1 MPANRGK
8 RCSRARKEVIALVLI
23 VIVGVARPVIAQ
35 DPAKKLLVAYS
46 GLITMNTSLWVAEDL
61 GLFKRHGLDVSAVYT
76 GSGSVTSQTLV
87 AGEAKLA
94 ANSVGP
100 VAGAAGGGADIVIIA
115 GLVQMLPYQLWV
127 RPQIRT
133 PGDMKGKSAA
143 ISTFGSGSHL
153 AVEVALQHIGI
164 DAGRD
169 KVAIMQIGAQPD
181 RLAAVVTGRV
191 DSTALE
197 SGFGQVAKDKGLV
210 MLSDLTK
217 SDTPYV
223 NTVISAQRRYVK
235 ENSQQVEIF
244 LKGMIDGLA
253 AIANP
258 ANDKAIK
265 NVLIKRL
272 KLPTAE
278 SAQVLYDATVQMH
291 AKTKVPNASTAG
303 VQNMID
309 ALLRINPRLA
319 KVKAADLID
328 NSFVDRLEKSGYIA
342 EASKRRG

>member
-1 MPANRGK
+1 MEGTMAANRTR
-8 RCSRARKEVIALVLI
+8 RCAHIQRAVIPLVL
-23 VIVGVARPVIAQ
+23 VALLGATRAAFAQ

-61 GLFKRHGLDVSAVYT
+61 GLFKRHGLDVTAVYT

-153 AVEVALQHIGI
+153 AVEVALQHIGLEV
-164 DAGRD
+164 GRD
-169 KVAIMQIGAQPD
+169 KIAIMQIGAQPD
-181 RLAAVVTGRV
+181 RMAAVIAGRV
-191 DSTALE
+191 DGTALE
-197 SGFGQVAKDKGLV
+197 PGFGQVAKDKGLI
-210 MLSDLTK
+210 MLTDLTK

-223 NTVISAQRRYVK
+223 NTVMS
-235 ENSQQVEIF
+235 
-244 LKGMIDGLA
+244 
-253 AIANP
+253 
-258 ANDKAIK
+258 
-265 NVLIKRL
+265 
-272 KLPTAE
+272 
-278 SAQVLYDATVQMH
+278 
-291 AKTKVPNASTAG
+291 
-303 VQNMID
+303 
-309 ALLRINPRLA
+309 
-319 KVKAADLID
+319 
-328 NSFVDRLEKSGYIA
+328 
-342 EASKRRG
+342 

>member
-1 MPANRGK
+1 
-8 RCSRARKEVIALVLI
+8 L
-23 VIVGVARPVIAQ
+23 AQ
-35 DPAKKLLVAYS
+35 DPSKKLLVSYS
-46 GLITMNTSLWVAEDL
+46 GLITMNASLWVAEDL
-61 GLFKRHGLDVSAVYT
+61 GLFKKHGLDVTAVYT

-100 VAGAAGGGADIVIIA
+100 VAGAAGGGADVVIVA

-133 PGDMKGKSAA
+133 PADMKGKSAA

-153 AVEVALQHIGI
+153 AVEAALQNIGI
-164 DAGRD
+164 EVVRD
-169 KVAIMQIGAQPD
+169 KIAIMQIGAMPD
-181 RLAAVVTGRV
+181 RLAAVVSGRV

-197 SGFGQVAKDKGLV
+197 PGFGQVAKDKGLV
-210 MLSDLTK
+210 MLTDLTK

-235 ENSQQVEIF
+235 ENPQQVETF
-244 LKGMIDGLA
+244 LKGIVDGLA
-253 AIANP
+253 AMANP
-258 ANDKAIK
+258 ANDRAIK

-291 AKTKVPNASTAG
+291 AKTKVPNASVAG

-309 ALLRINPRLA
+309 ALLRVNPRLA
-319 KVKAADLID
+319 KVKAADIID

-342 EASKRRG
+342 EVSKRKG